1 MVIFA
6 SEDVG
11 NADPQALAVATA
23 VGAAVDRVGMPEC
36 RINLAQ
42 GAVYLALAPKSNA
55 SYAALGRAEAHIRE
69 HGAAE
74 PPAALRSAAYPG
86 AKKLGRGEGYRYPHN
101 DPGAVNDQRA
111 LPDSVGDE
119 RFFEPNDRG
128 FEAELAGRLKRIR
141 NVRPD

>member
-6 SEDVG
+6 SEDIG

-42 GAVYLALAPKSNA
+42 GAVYMALAPKSNA
-55 SYAALGRAEAHIRE
+55 SYTALLRAEAHVRE

-74 PPAALRSAAYPG
+74 PPAAMRGAAYPG
-86 AKKLGRGEGYRYPHN
+86 AKKLGRGVGYRYPH
-101 DPGAVNDQRA
+101 DEPGALNDQRA
-111 LPDSVGDE
+111 LPD
-119 RFFEPNDRG
+119 
-128 FEAELAGRLKRIR
+128 
-141 NVRPD
+141 